1 MSRDYQKRHHCII
14 IARFLKILREFSQR
28 GEKELICCQKCE
40 RQHHRDNLMQIAAVT
55 AAQRTFR
62 PHLERTG
69 LPGASPDSLQM
80 ETWSALLPGLC
91 PEEAILT
98 PEHRLTVTLVGP
110 ENSRQGSG
118 RGAQAGC
125 SHKAERSTAASV
137 TATLAKAS
145 QRCRKPQFPQGLLKP
160 RGVPRRVNSFYAGQA
175 GNKTR
180 LLTGLSIMETLT
192 QTKSKGLSLGA
203 QAGSP
208 RLWDGRSWGSCSHS
222 WKKVHADGALDD
234 WKPDASKGR
243 SGYEIMSRELTE
255 QRRATRA
262 PRGSEKLRRCARC
275 QQGLREET
283 LLPARFYL
291 LRDPWPGGWGAEG
304 APSPSCSAAVHAHDQ
319 RTSNEMRW
327 PALWGTGSSTL
338 FR

>member
-1 MSRDYQKRHHCII
+1 MANVPPVSLLLLT
-14 IARFLKILREFSQR
+14 APASSSSSTPEALRSPWTSCCSLLQTEEYGPGPSLSPPISVVDR
-28 GEKELICCQKCE
+28 GAW
-40 RQHHRDNLMQIAAVT
+40 HAAV
-55 AAQRTFR
+55 QRVPESDTTE
-62 PHLERTG
+62 HLNTNDR
-69 LPGASPDSLQM
+69 SL
-80 ETWSALLPGLC
+80 
-91 PEEAILT
+91 
-98 PEHRLTVTLVGP
+98 TLVGP